1 MLFYAAAHAQRFQPL
16 PGPLLVQEVQL
27 EAANECVIYFENLSG
42 DSLRLRWRSGE
53 VSKPDEWNIDL
64 CDYGQCYTGVPASGT
79 MNPVSGPTR
88 AYLKLIVQPGTVP
101 GQAWL
106 WFRVWELGED
116 STYADVYFS
125 VHTPGIVSTGMA
137 ATQELEWLLY
147 PNPAQDVLSLQHFGH
162 GPEAYL
168 RIWASSGQP
177 MWAGQLAVGCGQTL
191 PVGHWPRGLYFV
203 AGADGQTK
211 RLLLR

>member
-1 MLFYAAAHAQRFQPL
+1 
-16 PGPLLVQEVQL
+16 
-27 EAANECVIYFENLSG
+27 
-42 DSLRLRWRSGE
+42 
-53 VSKPDEWNIDL
+53 
-64 CDYGQCYTGVPASGT
+64 PASGT